1 MKIHFLDETL
11 KKAGPG
17 YHEAALKENTD
28 LKVDRITLQ
37 KELAQARKTL
47 TRAER
52 ELEQYRLHL
61 QEVQKDI
68 QRKHIDEDLRRE
80 LESLK
85 ESVAAKDVEIDGLRR
100 KVSTADRNEEE
111 IEKLRGDIEDLEAE
125 SREKD
130 RAVEGHEDEI
140 DRLKERLEKDSD
152 ELASLREDL
161 ESEKKRNDDLE
172 DAQDEKAKQAEQ
184 VAEMRQELKDA
195 LEAKEQAVND
205 LQEVRIQ
212 SALVSHASMTNRV
225 VAARGSGQQVDVS
238 QRVKSTG

>member
-1 MKIHFLDETL
+1 M
-11 KKAGPG
+11 
-17 YHEAALKENTD
+17 KENAD

-85 ESVAAKDVEIDGLRR
+85 ESVAAKDLEIDGLWR
-100 KVSTADRNEEE
+100 KVSRANRNDEE
-111 IEKLRGDIEDLEAE
+111 IEKLQGDVEDLEAE
-125 SREKD
+125 IREKD
-130 RAVEGHEDEI
+130 RVVEGHEDEI
-140 DRLKERLEKDSD
+140 DRLKERAEKDSD

-161 ESEKKRNDDLE
+161 ENEKKRNDDLE
-172 DAQDEKAKQAEQ
+172 DAQDKQATE
-184 VAEMRQELKDA
+184 VRQALKDA
-195 LEAKEQAVND
+195 LEAKEQAVNE
-205 LQEVRIQ
+205 LEEVRIRICVRIACRGLI
-212 SALVSHASMTNRV
+212 AL
-225 VAARGSGQQVDVS
+225 
-238 QRVKSTG
+238 